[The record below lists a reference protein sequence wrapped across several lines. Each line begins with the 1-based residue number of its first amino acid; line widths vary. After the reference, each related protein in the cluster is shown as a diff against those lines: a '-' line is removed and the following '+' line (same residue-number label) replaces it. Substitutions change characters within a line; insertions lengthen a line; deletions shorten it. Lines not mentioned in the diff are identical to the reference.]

1 MCHALLSCFSRVWLS
16 ATLRTVTHQASL
28 SVGFSRQQYWTGLPR
43 PPPGCLP
50 DPGVEPASLTAP
62 AMAGRFFT
70 TRATFAIKRI
80 RGRRHTSEGILD
92 ERLMFTHGASVLVHL
107 SNLLLFSG
115 TEQHENTVHLAICL
129 NEAGLSLLS
138 RRINLNSSSS
148 NQDNLKGKAS

>member
-1 MCHALLSCFSRVWLS
+1 
-16 ATLRTVTHQASL
+16 
-28 SVGFSRQQYWTGLPR
+28 
-43 PPPGCLP
+43 
-50 DPGVEPASLTAP
+50 
-62 AMAGRFFT
+62 
-70 TRATFAIKRI
+70 
-80 RGRRHTSEGILD
+80 
-92 ERLMFTHGASVLVHL
+92 MFTHGASVLVHL